1 MADLESAQHAET
13 GARRGS
19 NAGVLCGLLAVIV
32 AVVGAAFD
40 NGAVLTAGGLLGAV
54 ALVLGLSSSHQHGRA
69 SQWRGTAGFASVL
82 GAVALVVVAFVA
94 LAD

>member
-1 MADLESAQHAET
+1 MADLESAQRAET

-19 NAGVLCGLLAVIV
+19 NAGVICGLVAVLV

-40 NGAVLTAGGLLGAV
+40 SGPVLTVGGLLGAV

-82 GAVALVVVAFVA
+82 GALALIVVAFVA
-94 LAD
+94 VAD